1 MGSMQLLFKPFTI
14 DNIIIKM
21 LRSQVISAKSGTFV
35 WINSNKSKTQ
45 QDKKIKNTSNNHE
58 QSTSSLLNQEG
69 HVSDQEHMKPDQRD
83 SKTIIPDSAQHL
95 GPAGL
100 L

>member
-1 MGSMQLLFKPFTI
+1 
-14 DNIIIKM
+14 M

-45 QDKKIKNTSNNHE
+45 QDKNIKNTSNNHE
-58 QSTSSLLNQEG
+58 QSTSLLNQEG
-69 HVSDQEHMKPDQRD
+69 HVSDHEHMKPDQRD
-83 SKTIIPDSAQHL
+83 SKTIIPDSTKHL